1 MGMERAGRRWIL
13 GALAALALVWLSSV
27 PATAEGPKA
36 PPLHEFPNGLC
47 LLCHAQKTALVSER
61 GEGLE
66 RSVGPIDDGAFGVS
80 VHGEVEC
87 VECHRAQSDLP
98 HPMLSPEERLTN
110 HATELCIECH
120 EEAYEGY
127 LESVHGPL
135 WDLGDPRAP
144 TCVDCHG
151 DPHEMRSVGEWSESE
166 RAQVCSGC
174 HSGAGVN
181 FVEAMSHE
189 DPSPGSRPTAYFAER
204 FLIILTAGVLA
215 FAIIHVELDMLRWGM
230 PKLRAR
236 LRRLL
241 HHDKPG

>member
-1 MGMERAGRRWIL
+1 M
-13 GALAALALVWLSSV
+13 
-27 PATAEGPKA
+27 PATAAGPEA
-36 PPLHEFPNGLC
+36 PPPHEFPNGLC
-47 LLCHAQKTALVSER
+47 LLCHAHETALISER
-61 GEGLE
+61 EEGLE
-66 RSVGPIDDGAFGVS
+66 RSVDPIDAEAFGAS
-80 VHGEVEC
+80 VHREVEC
-87 VECHRAQSDLP
+87 VECHHAQSELP
-98 HPMLSPEERLTN
+98 HPMLAPDERLES

-151 DPHEMRSVGEWSESE
+151 SPHEMQSVEDWPESE
-166 RAQVCSGC
+166 RVQVCSGC
-174 HSGAGVN
+174 HPGASAN
-181 FVEAMSHE
+181 FVDAMSHE
-189 DPSPGSRPTAYFAER
+189 HPSPGSRPTAYFAER

-241 HHDKPG
+241 RHEEP